1 MLFQDV
7 TFWILSVMAIGGAL
21 GVVMTPDLFRA
32 ALLLIVVFIA
42 VAGFF
47 ILLSAE
53 FLAVVQVLIY
63 VGAISVLFIF
73 AVIADT
79 HVTEEEASAIGGY
92 DVDTVKLG
100 AARSAYVVRELN
112 RLAPDF
118 VRCRTGQFRV

>member
-1 MLFQDV
+1 M
-7 TFWILSVMAIGGAL
+7 
-21 GVVMTPDLFRA
+21 PHH
-32 ALLLIVVFIA
+32 
-42 VAGFF
+42 
-47 ILLSAE
+47 
-53 FLAVVQVLIY
+53 
-63 VGAISVLFIF
+63 ISEEHLFIF

-118 VRCRTGQFRV
+118 VRRIDCRYRQGSRCGNVGPTQ